1 MVGFSWLLIFIVF
14 GLDDLCIVWWL
25 VVALLAGFCFISLF
39 VGFRVLLVAEV
50 VGWFIVV
57 DRCLDLAVLV
67 V

>member
-25 VVALLAGFCFISLF
+25 VVDLLAGFCFISFLL
-39 VGFRVLLVAEV
+39 GLGVLLAAEV